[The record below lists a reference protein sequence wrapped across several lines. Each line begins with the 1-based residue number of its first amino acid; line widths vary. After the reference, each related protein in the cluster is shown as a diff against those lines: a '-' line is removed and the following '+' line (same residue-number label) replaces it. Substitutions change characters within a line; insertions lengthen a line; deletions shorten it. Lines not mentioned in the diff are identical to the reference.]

1 MAKTKAEKEHGAGK
15 HSPKKEKPIDKF
27 ILDKLEE
34 IKDGMDM
41 DFLNRHTIEG
51 IVKDIT
57 ELQWQIN
64 VNTEECR

>member
-1 MAKTKAEKEHGAGK
+1 MTKQE
-15 HSPKKEKPIDKF
+15 
-27 ILDKLEE
+27 ILTKLEE

-64 VNTEECR
+64 VNTEDCK